1 MGISARMRVVLALA
15 AVAIALVAINEV
27 ESVAEVVD
35 LGSTNTVSSAEDCDS
50 VRESMGAM
58 CKMFGEAKCTEM
70 KAKMEAQ
77 CPPERTTEL
86 LETAEEPAMMED
98 DDHSPKESLG
108 DSAWE
113 GAGQGRRGGGAL
125 MTSGSF
131 NMMFAG
137 GANNRAGNGE
147 EDQDL
152 GESDDE
158 DERAEDWD
166 ISKAGKCNREQAWQQ
181 MDATDADSGKCVDF
195 ASDDKCGAKC
205 FHKGNAVEETESEAI
220 CSKICRVAGANGA
233 QCNVIKTVQPIKG
246 NTELGEGKTMYLTKS
261 KVMQA
266 GLKDEDLA
274 SADPMACAGV
284 ATNRRA

>member
-1 MGISARMRVVLALA
+1 MGNLAMRIIFALA
-15 AVAIALVAINEV
+15 VATAIVAIIEV

-35 LGSTNTVSSAEDCDS
+35 LGSATTVSSQEDCDN
-50 VRESMGAM
+50 VRESMPAM
-58 CKMFGEAKCTEM
+58 CKMFGEAKCAEM

-86 LETAEEPAMMED
+86 LETAEEPSMMDSDE
-98 DDHSPKESLG
+98 HEANHELGESQPLG
-108 DSAWE
+108 
-113 GAGQGRRGGGAL
+113 GRRGAL

-137 GANNRAGNGE
+137 TNNAGGNGE
-147 EDQDL
+147 EMDL

-158 DERAEDWD
+158 EEKAEDWD
-166 ISKAGKCNREQAWQQ
+166 ISKGGKCSREQAWQQ
-181 MDATDADSGKCVDF
+181 MDASDTEQGQCIDF

-205 FHKGNAVEETESEAI
+205 FHKGTPVEETESEAI
-220 CSKICRVAGANGA
+220 CSKICRVPGSNGA

-246 NTELGEGKTMYLTKS
+246 RPELGEGKTMYLTKS

-266 GLKDEDLA
+266 GLKDEDIA